1 MEKREMI
8 IELLGLEME
17 WDQELAERNEVLIS
31 KLIEV
36 DFGDLAFTDE
46 IGVRVPHHDK
56 WIHLSNIG
64 ISYVPREDQH
74 VKEEKAI
81 KLATEFIEKYD
92 LDHGNSEVYIQDDNL
107 YMVVEAPDH
116 WTTLLS
122 IPIDN
127 VSEESIIDSF
137 IVRVN
142 ELDVDEYFDELWGSV
157 PEFTPSQFMKMLQDD
172 LKFYENVVDKI
183 RK

>member
-1 MEKREMI
+1 MEK
-8 IELLGLEME
+8 
-17 WDQELAERNEVLIS
+17 
-31 KLIEV
+31 
-36 DFGDLAFTDE
+36 
-46 IGVRVPHHDK
+46 
-56 WIHLSNIG
+56 
-64 ISYVPREDQH
+64 
-74 VKEEKAI
+74 EKAI
-81 KLATEFIEKYD
+81 KLATECIEKYD

-157 PEFTPSQFMKMLQDD
+157 PEFTPSQFIRMLQDD

-183 RK
+183 IK